1 MTFGAVPNDRP
12 IFSKRGGDMIGAFI
26 QNLLGEIGRAIYAF
40 YLEYS
45 LYINGFII
53 LYGLSVFLAHRCFY
67 ATLENIKNEI
77 KFDDDKKAGKDK
89 LSTMIERTPLDWNSI
104 SHADWFPFIALP
116 GKIIIHFK
124 SRSNLQKAFSKEN
137 LMILLEKGK

>member
-1 MTFGAVPNDRP
+1 
-12 IFSKRGGDMIGAFI
+12 MIGAFI
-26 QNLLGEIGRAIYAF
+26 QSLLGGIGRAIYAF

-67 ATLENIKNEI
+67 AILERIKKDI
-77 KFDDDKKAGKDK
+77 KFDSEKKVGKEK
-89 LSTMIERTPLDWNSI
+89 LLTMIERTPLDWNSL

-116 GKIIIHFK
+116 GKIMIHLK
-124 SRSNLQKAFSKEN
+124 SKSNLQKAFSQEN
-137 LMILLEKGK
+137 LLILLEKGK